1 MSSERNGNTIAP
13 CENFDPET
21 SFVQKAAAG
30 ARLKVGWLSG
40 NRGGFII
47 SNIKVVMSVSL

>member
-1 MSSERNGNTIAP
+1 MSSDRTGNTIAP

-21 SFVQKAAAG
+21 AFVQKAAAG

-40 NRGGFII
+40 NRGGFMPI
-47 SNIKVVMSVSL
+47 